1 VNKISTR
8 VYLDQDL
15 IDWAKEEADRRHC
28 SMAQIIR
35 TALVEMRQRQE
46 ESPLQVLERLAAR
59 GLGK

>member
-28 SMAQIIR
+28 SMAQVIR
-35 TALVEMRQRQE
+35 TAMIEMRLRQQ
-46 ESPLQVLERLAAR
+46 ESPQALLERLTKS
-59 GLGK
+59 LDK